1 MQIGSHPFALTI
13 GDRAVTAVLAAALVF
28 VALMPDLPLA
38 RPRSRASRRVRLRP
52 AAPARLFAAVR
63 RWTSRSGQ
71 AGAVPQAL
79 ELTARALRSGASVLI
94 ALDSAAAELPETG
107 LSQVVRRVRGGRSL
121 SEALDDWVGGVSE
134 RQTAAALLVLGHT
147 SGAAM
152 AASLDRAAASLRQ
165 RQALDDEIRA
175 LTAQTRASGV
185 VVAAAPAG
193 FAVIVALVDRDALSG
208 LLSTPVG
215 LLSLGLGL
223 VLEVLGL
230 WWMARL
236 CRSVS
241 RWA

>member
-1 MQIGSHPFALTI
+1 MRI
-13 GDRAVTAVLAAALVF
+13 LAAVLVF
-28 VALMPDLPLA
+28 VALMPDLPSA
-38 RPRSRASRRVRLRP
+38 RPRGRTSSRAGPRR
-52 AAPARLFAAVR
+52 AAPPGLLAAAR
-63 RWTSRSGQ
+63 RWTGRSRQ
-71 AGAVPQAL
+71 AEAVPQAL
-79 ELTARALRSGASVLI
+79 ELTARALRSGASVLT

-107 LSQVVRRVRGGRSL
+107 LRQVVRRVRGGLSL
-121 SEALDDWVGGVSE
+121 SEALDGWVGGGESE

-175 LTAQTRASGV
+175 LTAQTRTSGV

-193 FAVIVALVDRDALSG
+193 FAVIVTLVDRDALSG
-208 LLSTPVG
+208 LLSTPAG
-215 LLSLGLGL
+215 LVSLCLGL
-223 VLEVLGL
+223 VLEGLGL

-236 CRSVS
+236 CRSVG

>member
-1 MQIGSHPFALTI
+1 MNG
-13 GDRAVTAVLAAALVF
+13 VLAGVLVL

-38 RPRSRASRRVRLRP
+38 RPRGRTLGRIRPRRAVPHRLL
-52 AAPARLFAAVR
+52 AVVR
-63 RWTSRSGQ
+63 RWTGR
-71 AGAVPQAL
+71 ARRTDAVPQAL
-79 ELTARALRSGASVLI
+79 ELAARALRSGASVLT

-107 LSQVVRRVRGGRSL
+107 LRQVVRRVRGGLSL

-165 RQALDDEIRA
+165 REALDDEIRA
-175 LTAQTRASGV
+175 LTAQTRTSGV

-193 FAVIVALVDRDALSG
+193 FAVIVTLIDRDALSG
-208 LLSTPVG
+208 LLSTPLG
-215 LLSLGLGL
+215 LMSLGLGL
-223 VLEVLGL
+223 VLEGLGL

-236 CRSVS
+236 CRSVG

>member
-1 MQIGSHPFALTI
+1 M
-13 GDRAVTAVLAAALVF
+13 TAVLAAVGVF

-38 RPRSRASRRVRLRP
+38 RPRGRVSSRIRP
-52 AAPARLFAAVR
+52 GRSAARGLVAALR
-63 RWTSRSGQ
+63 RWKIRSPQ
-71 AGAVPQAL
+71 ADAVPQAL
-79 ELTARALRSGASVLI
+79 ELTARALRSGASVLT
-94 ALDSAAAELPETG
+94 ALDGAAAELPQTG
-107 LSQVVRRVRGGRSL
+107 LQSVVRQVRGGLSL
-121 SEALDDWVGGVSE
+121 TEALDEWVGGVSE

-152 AASLDRAAASLRQ
+152 AASLDRAAASLRE
-165 RQALDDEIRA
+165 RGALDDEIRA

-208 LLSTPVG
+208 LVATPVG
-215 LLSLGLGL
+215 LMALGLGL
-223 VLEVLGL
+223 VLEGLGL

-236 CRSVS
+236 CRNVS

>member
-1 MQIGSHPFALTI
+1 M
-13 GDRAVTAVLAAALVF
+13 TAVLTAVLLF
-28 VALMPDLPLA
+28 VALVPDPLPV
-38 RPRSRASRRVRLRP
+38 RPRGRGSRRVWPRRAVPHRL
-52 AAPARLFAAVR
+52 LDAVR
-63 RWTSRSGQ
+63 RWRGRSRQ
-71 AGAVPQAL
+71 ADAVPQAL
-79 ELTARALRSGASVLI
+79 ELTARSLRSGASVLT

-107 LSQVVRRVRGGRSL
+107 LRQVVRRVGGGLSL
-121 SEALDDWVGGVSE
+121 SEALDDWVAGVPE

-165 RQALDDEIRA
+165 RRALDDEIRA
-175 LTAQTRASGV
+175 LTAQTRTSGV

-193 FAVIVALVDRDALSG
+193 FAAIVTLVDRDALGG

-215 LLSLGLGL
+215 LMSLGLGL
-223 VLEVLGL
+223 VLEGLGL

-236 CRSVS
+236 CRSVG

>member
-1 MQIGSHPFALTI
+1 MNG
-13 GDRAVTAVLAAALVF
+13 VLAGVLVL

-38 RPRSRASRRVRLRP
+38 RPRGRTPGRVRPRHALP
-52 AAPARLFAAVR
+52 HRLLAAVR
-63 RWTSRSGQ
+63 RWTGRSRRTD
-71 AGAVPQAL
+71 AVPQAL
-79 ELTARALRSGASVLI
+79 ELAARALRSGASVLT

-107 LSQVVRRVRGGRSL
+107 LRQVVRRVRGGLSL

-165 RQALDDEIRA
+165 REALDDEIRA
-175 LTAQTRASGV
+175 LTAQTRTSGV

-193 FAVIVALVDRDALSG
+193 FAVIVTFIDRDALSG
-208 LLSTPVG
+208 LLSTPLG
-215 LLSLGLGL
+215 LMSLGLGL
-223 VLEVLGL
+223 VLEGLGL

-236 CRSVS
+236 CRSVG